1 MSERPWY
8 RRFPDRFIAGTVR
21 LTLEEKGAY
30 SLVLDL
36 MYVRGGPI
44 ADEPRYIAGV
54 CNCSVRKWNT
64 IRQRL
69 IDLGKIEAVDG
80 YLVNRRAEEELEISA
95 KTAEERAES
104 GRKGGEKAAENKA
117 EHKGNK
123 DLDRATLKHTRA
135 SLPLHPYRKK
145 EGNSILKEEPASPES
160 GAVWLDR
167 FVTSEAELFAACEA
181 LTKPVP
187 SFMNRQVWSRSIVDR
202 AVANIMAAKSAGA
215 SKDAA

>member
-54 CNCSVRKWNT
+54 CNCSVRKWNA

-69 IDLGKIEAVDG
+69 IDLGKIELVDG
-80 YLVNRRAEEELEISA
+80 CLVNRRAEEELEISA

-104 GRKGGEKAAENKA
+104 GRKGGEKTAEKSDIVSESSDLGKA
-117 EHKGNK
+117 E
-123 DLDRATLKHTRA
+123 LKHTRA

-145 EGNSILKEEPASPES
+145 EASSTSKEV
-160 GAVWLDR
+160 G
-167 FVTSEAELFAACEA
+167 
-181 LTKPVP
+181 
-187 SFMNRQVWSRSIVDR
+187 
-202 AVANIMAAKSAGA
+202 AGA
-215 SKDAA
+215 PKMDDRVRLHRDDPAFREIGRVRGLAAEPYPPSDREGCWTFPSSEVEAARSSLAKRKAAAA